1 MRPQPPPISSEWAV
15 NHHRD
20 SLATVIGHHDMLV
33 YAAAAEGVC
42 VARERQKLME
52 KMIEP
57 CGPPPKRSPAAVL
70 LASAMHAAT
79 EASAK

>member
-1 MRPQPPPISSEWAV
+1 
-15 NHHRD
+15 
-20 SLATVIGHHDMLV
+20 MLV

-42 VARERQKLME
+42 VARERKKLME

-70 LASAMHAAT
+70 LASAMSAAT
-79 EASAK
+79 EASTK